1 MIIFCWILLRWDNDM
16 LLKIYFCLVFGSHLR
31 VKLGG
36 YIFVPGGDAVCV
48 SPVVTVGATA
58 RSEG

>member
-1 MIIFCWILLRWDNDM
+1 MTCFKKYDLG
-16 LLKIYFCLVFGSHLR
+16 LVFGSHLR